1 MENSNGQEEDVA
13 FTIDVDA
20 SLNSGNLTPG
30 GMAEGRVVFEEPVGD
45 TGLK

>member
-30 GMAEGRVVFEEPVGD
+30 GMDIFKALTYDF
-45 TGLK
+45 TIS